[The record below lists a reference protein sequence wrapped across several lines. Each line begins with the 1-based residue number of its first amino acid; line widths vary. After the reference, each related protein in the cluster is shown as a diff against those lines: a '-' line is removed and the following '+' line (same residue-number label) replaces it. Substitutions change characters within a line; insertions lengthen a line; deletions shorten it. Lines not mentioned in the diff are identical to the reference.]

1 MKLFRFALRHV
12 ILPALLAFAFS
23 AWGEERREPDA
34 SHPFGPSGRWFPD
47 EAGWKLGKRAGYSI
61 HLLCDPPLTY
71 AGAEAI
77 GFCIENTSA
86 AVGKAKEEDSKPAAP
101 QACSFE
107 GLIWTLVDQFGYSA
121 RVLIGPDGSL
131 LGFSFRV
138 WNNSKNHPLT
148 LMREPGAA
156 LLRTDFTIHM
166 PKSPD
171 GSQKAPLRK
180 SFGGSKRESLK
191 EEWTLK
197 PREKKET
204 FLPIRDFLPK
214 DFDPKDGVE
223 CNFNVD
229 VNVIPK
235 GTPPM
240 MESPFPS
247 PTFRFKALLTKAGLA
262 MEAKAALKEAETNT
276 PDIMNKK

>member
-1 MKLFRFALRHV
+1 MKPSKFKLDRL
-12 ILPALLAFAFS
+12 LPALLAFAFS
-23 AWGEERREPDA
+23 ALGEERRQPDP
-34 SHPFGPSGRWFPD
+34 SHPFGPSGMWFPD
-47 EAGWKLGKRAGYSI
+47 QAGWKLGNGAQYSI
-61 HLLCDPPLTY
+61 HLMCDPPLTY
-71 AGAEAI
+71 AGAEPI
-77 GFCIENTSA
+77 GFCIQNISS
-86 AVGKAKEEDSKPAAP
+86 AVGKAKDEDPKQAAP
-101 QACSFE
+101 KACSFE
-107 GLIWTLVDQFGYSA
+107 GLIWILVDQFGYSA

-156 LLRTDFTIHM
+156 LLRTDFSLEE

-171 GSQKAPLRK
+171 GSQKPPFRR
-180 SFGGSKRESLK
+180 SFGGSKRENLN

-204 FLPIRDFLPK
+204 FMPIRDFLPK

-223 CNFNVD
+223 CNFNVS

-235 GTPPM
+235 GTPLM
-240 MESPFPS
+240 IESPFPS
-247 PTFRFKALLTKAGLA
+247 PTFPFKALVTKGGLA
-262 MEAKAALKEAETNT
+262 MDPKEAMKEAEKNT
-276 PDIMNKK
+276 PDIFKRK